1 MSEYLKQITSG
12 VNVKFSWI
20 GGEDKESLV
29 LGKGRPFF
37 AEIIKPK
44 RRIIVEHNV
53 SLNEKGI
60 ELFGTKYLQEF
71 TTISHEIYFHDKD
84 FNYCRRISY

>member
-12 VNVKFSWI
+12 VRVKFSWI

-37 AEIIKPK
+37 AEIIEPK
-44 RRIIVEHNV
+44 RRIY
-53 SLNEKGI
+53 S
-60 ELFGTKYLQEF
+60 
-71 TTISHEIYFHDKD
+71 
-84 FNYCRRISY
+84 